1 MKLLLAEDEVDL
13 AKALETVLKHSN
25 YTVDVV
31 YDGQDARDYLL
42 NDSYDAAILDIMM
55 PKLDGIS
62 VLSEIRKHGVK
73 IPVLFL
79 TAKSEVEDKVIGL
92 DAGADDYLT
101 KPFAMKE
108 LLARIRAMMRRK
120 EDVLQSTLQYG
131 NVSLDPNTY
140 ELRTNQKTFRLANK
154 EYQIMELFLS
164 NPNQVLSTERL
175 MGKIWGYESN
185 SEINVVW
192 VNISSLRKKLVSM
205 DADVV
210 IRANRGIGYSLERI
224 DENKR

>member
-1 MKLLLAEDEVDL
+1 MKLLLAEDEVEL

-62 VLSEIRKHGVK
+62 VLTEIRTYGVT

-120 EDVLQSTLQYG
+120 EDVLQSALQYG
-131 NVSLDPNTY
+131 NVILDPKTY
-140 ELRTNQKTFRLANK
+140 ELRTKHKAFRLANK

-175 MGKIWGYESN
+175 MEKIWGYDSN

-192 VNISSLRKKLVSM
+192 VNISSLRKKLASM
-205 DADVV
+205 DANVA
-210 IRANRGIGYSLERI
+210 IRANRGIGYSLESVV
-224 DENKR
+224 